1 MLKLIAAIGLAC
13 TSEPAT
19 VTITVKPTTEVVAP
33 SSEAVAIIHEH
44 CQAVASGKTEISLN
58 HFTKLCGVVVA
69 TDAQV
74 ELHQA
79 LEQQVKAGD
88 ARRAWRTARKLA
100 REILA

>member
-1 MLKLIAAIGLAC
+1 MQPVCRFMGLCPAGDAVFKLIAALFIAAISLAC
-13 TSEPAT
+13 TSEPA
-19 VTITVKPTTEVVAP
+19 VTITVKP

-58 HFTKLCGVVVA
+58 HFTQLCGVVVA

-79 LEQQVKAGD
+79 LEQ
-88 ARRAWRTARKLA
+88 
-100 REILA
+100 